1 MRSKAIFM
9 ALLAFA
15 FGAQAE
21 PVSSETVKAAAKAW
35 VQRGHGPFRSLA
47 GVTVEGVTEFRTTD
61 DVPFF
66 AAKIAG
72 GGTVFLS
79 GDTAIS
85 PIIAFT
91 PVSTDFSS
99 IDPKSPL
106 WALLNRDIS
115 VRARALNPE
124 GPYLFAANQSD
135 RASANRRE
143 WAELEAEG
151 ADASPYI
158 VNGGVS
164 YGVAYE
170 SAQKDEPEDIRVP
183 MLMKSQWSQG
193 DVGSSPCYN
202 YFTPNNYVC
211 GCVATA
217 LGQFLLY
224 NHGPEG
230 VGRGIPQNPVPE
242 NEITRT
248 IAVDGDANQREE
260 TIVGGV
266 YAWDDMPPAPATVA
280 PTDQQR
286 QNIGR
291 LLSDLGIALNMSYSS
306 DGSGAF
312 TLNQSHVLVDYFGYR
327 QSLWMSLGEGA
338 ITAEG
343 NDTLR
348 NAMFANFDAGS
359 PVLVSIP
366 GHAIVADGYGFE
378 GETPYVHLN
387 FGWAGQSDL
396 WYNLPDMTAAGK
408 EYAVV
413 DGINFNAFADAG
425 GIDYE
430 SGMTKAAVLSGRVLD
445 DDGLPV
451 EGCAVT
457 ITRSSDRSPVTNLV
471 SDVRGV
477 WSVILEGEDTY
488 DIKAATDDGEWIGDE
503 EGVLVSPPT
512 STVSDFPQPIGGGT
526 DKLVSASDTGNSWGH
541 DLVLAHP
548 SVRVGTDIF
557 SSLDRAIVAARE
569 AAATAVEPVRIE
581 ILDVARFKNPAE
593 IDFDCVLV
601 ATNDDPYASAI
612 VRPYEDT
619 FLIVT
624 NGATL
629 ALSNMVFAESTEVP
643 VEVREGGRVSVAG
656 TVDFGIA
663 YDQTALVTADAGGFV
678 LSGPID
684 PGFTLDCAVAQTE
697 GLYFGSADCD
707 FATASEF
714 AARIVC
720 ANDKLG
726 ELRGEAVEEG
736 GAIRLRWVDDAA
748 RVPLGDAVGYYVD
761 AEDGTNTR
769 ARIDRLFEKFEEA
782 LTDGTVG
789 AARELVILRPGA
801 LSRSLTVGGDVT
813 IRGEGNPVVDCSAMS
828 GFTVTNGTLTVSGI
842 TFSGYENANGLFL
855 VEGGKLVLDGVGILD
870 AKGTKANSGAVVVR
884 DGAEAELIGGTV
896 LAGCSASGSK
906 LSISKKKG
914 YGGGVT
920 VDAGASL
927 TLGDCT
933 ITNCWALN
941 NGGGIFAAEGSRV
954 VLTNG
959 VAVVRDNTSGSST
972 SLKADDLYVAGT
984 DDTVIGTVGQPEEG
998 SAVGVRYGVTGGVG
1012 NGEGDV
1018 FARILADVTDTN
1030 LCAEAFFNDTSAEL
1044 SAIADGADLRWQ
1056 DRPTQVGSSTDGS
1069 GMRVA
1074 VYNVEEGTTL
1084 YYRHVGPAF
1093 AEITG
1098 DSIVLLRT
1106 NDTFA
1111 ADIEVKHNVVLTTD
1125 FDKTSGLAA
1134 GIERADN
1141 CSIVVGEGAS
1151 LTVDAAG
1158 VYGCPIDAETEELLL
1173 ETNTVPLI
1181 KVDGGSLTLDW
1192 ESEVAFALGDGS
1204 ISANAVTVRNGGV
1217 FTMKDGA
1224 AIYCCGNF
1232 HDRSSVECGF
1242 GGGLYVQ
1249 SGTAHLEGGEIADCF
1264 AAVGGGAFIG
1274 SGSEVYVSGNVC
1286 ITNNTTLDTAVT
1298 NNLVV
1303 SDVSG
1308 VILADVFTGAIGYN
1322 EGVRGNT
1329 NVFGRVGEDFSGT
1342 PADMQASA
1350 HRFTHDVTGDVGMA
1364 VSDGSKTLLVWG
1376 STLDSDGKFDGTYA
1390 LVDGD
1395 SYELPADPAAESFTY
1410 DGTEKTAI
1418 VDGIGYRVV
1427 FGNTGIDAGWYEAIL
1442 TNRPGFVWADGTTGE
1457 KTLPWS
1463 IAKANYDLSEI
1474 FFKDREFPYD
1484 GYEHS
1489 LAIEGTLPEELA
1501 VSYSANNLLRQ
1512 PGTNE
1517 VTATI
1522 AVAVPSGN
1530 WKLDPDPTVL
1540 TAKLIVL
1547 PAGGSDP
1554 QPPEPPEPE
1563 IVSPDPIAFTSIEKI
1578 DDKWVLVATNAKQWC
1593 RYSLWSGTDLNTN
1606 KYEAVIDW
1614 FQWTDPTGPITNN
1627 VPVNES
1633 EPARFW
1639 IIRGAPGEIPQP
1651 QP

>member
-21 PVSSETVKAAAKAW
+21 PVSSETVKAAARAW

-47 GVTVEGVTEFRTTD
+47 GVTVEEVTEFRTTD

-91 PVSTDFSS
+91 PASTDFSS

-115 VRARALNPE
+115 VRARALKSE
-124 GPYLFAANQSD
+124 GPYLFAANQVS
-135 RASANRRE
+135 RASVNRRE

-151 ADASPYI
+151 ADASPYV

-170 SAQKDEPEDIRVP
+170 SEQKDEPEDIRVP

-193 DVGSSPCYN
+193 NVGLSPCYN

-230 VGRGIPQNPVPE
+230 VGRGIPQKPVPE

-248 IAVDGDANQREE
+248 IAVDGDDNQRKE

-280 PTDQQR
+280 LTDQQR
-286 QNIGR
+286 RNIGR

-306 DGSGAF
+306 GGSGAY

-327 QSLWMSLGEGA
+327 QSLWMNLGEGA

-359 PVLVSIP
+359 PVLMSIP
-366 GHAIVADGYGFE
+366 EHAIVADGYGFE

-387 FGWAGQSDL
+387 FGWAGQSDM
-396 WYNLPDMTAAGK
+396 WYNLPDMTAAGEK
-408 EYAVV
+408 YAVV

-451 EGCAVT
+451 EDCAVT
-457 ITRSSDRSPVTNLV
+457 ITRSADRSLVTNLV
-471 SDVRGV
+471 SDARGV
-477 WSVILEGEDTY
+477 WSVILEGEGTY
-488 DIKAATDDGEWIGDE
+488 DIRAATDDGEWIGGE

-512 STVSDFPQPIGGGT
+512 STVSDFPQSIGGGT

-557 SSLDRAIVAARE
+557 SSLDQAIVAAR
-569 AAATAVEPVRIE
+569 AASATAEEPVRIE

-629 ALSNMVFAESTEVP
+629 ALSNVVFAESTEVP
-643 VEVREGGRVSVAG
+643 VEVRKGGQVSVAG
-656 TVDFGIA
+656 TVDFGIT
-663 YDQTALVTADAGGFV
+663 YDQTALVTADADGFV

-697 GLYFGSADCD
+697 GLYFGFADCD

-726 ELRGEAVEEG
+726 ELRGEAVEAG
-736 GAIRLRWVDDAA
+736 GVIRLRWVDDAT
-748 RVPLGDAVGYYVD
+748 RVPLADAVGYYVD
-761 AEDGTNTR
+761 AADGTNTR
-769 ARIDRLFEKFEEA
+769 ARIDRLFAKFEEA
-782 LTDGTVG
+782 LADGTVG

-801 LSRSLTVGGDVT
+801 LTRPLTVGGDVT
-813 IRGEGNPVVDCSAMS
+813 IRGEDNPVVDCSAMS

-870 AKGTKANSGAVVVR
+870 AKGTKADSGAVVVR

-906 LSISKKKG
+906 LSVSKRKG

-927 TLGDCT
+927 TLGDCM

-941 NGGGIFAAEGSRV
+941 NGGGVFAAEGSRV

-959 VAVVRDNTSGSST
+959 VVVVRDNTSGSST

-984 DDTVIGTVGQPEEG
+984 NGTEIGTVGQPGEG

-1012 NGEGDV
+1012 NREGDV
-1018 FARILADVTDTN
+1018 FARILTEVSDTN
-1030 LCAEAFFNDTSAEL
+1030 LCAEAFFNDTSDGL
-1044 SAIADGADLRWQ
+1044 SAVAAAADLKWQ

-1074 VYNVEEGTTL
+1074 VFNVEDGKTL
-1084 YYRHVGPAF
+1084 YYRHVEPAF
-1093 AEITG
+1093 AEVTG

-1106 NDTFA
+1106 NDTFD
-1111 ADIEVKHNVVLTTD
+1111 ADIEVKYNVVLTTD
-1125 FDKTSGLAA
+1125 KAFVPRA
-1134 GIERADN
+1134 GIERAAN
-1141 CSIVVGEGAS
+1141 CSIVVREGGS

-1158 VYGCPIDAETEELLL
+1158 IYGCPIDAETEELLL

-1181 KVDGGSLTLDW
+1181 KVDGGSLTLDAD
-1192 ESEVAFALGDGS
+1192 SEVAFALGDGS
-1204 ISANAVTVRNGGV
+1204 ISANAVTVNGGT

-1274 SGSEVYVSGNVC
+1274 SGSKVYVSGNVC

-1322 EGVRGNT
+1322 EGVRGDT
-1329 NVFGRVGEDFSGT
+1329 KVFGRVGEDFSGT

-1364 VSDGSKTLLVWG
+1364 VSNGSETLLVWG
-1376 STLDSDGKFDGTYA
+1376 SA
-1390 LVDGD
+1390 LDGD
-1395 SYELPADPAAESFTY
+1395 GRYADDYELVEGDPYELPADPAAESFTY

-1418 VDGIGYRVV
+1418 IDGIGYRVV
-1427 FGNTGIDAGWYEAIL
+1427 SGNTGVDAGEYEAIL

-1457 KTLPWS
+1457 KTLLWS
-1463 IAKANYDLSEI
+1463 IGKATYDLSGISFE
-1474 FFKDREFPYD
+1474 DREFPYD

-1489 LAIEGTLPEELA
+1489 LKIEGTLPEELA
-1501 VSYSANNLLRQ
+1501 VTYSGNNLLRQ

-1517 VTATI
+1517 VMATI
-1522 AVAVPSGN
+1522 TVAVPSAN
-1530 WKLDPDPTVL
+1530 WMLVPDPTNL

-1547 PAGGSDP
+1547 PASGSDP
-1554 QPPEPPEPE
+1554 QPPQPEEPAQPL
-1563 IVSPDPIAFTSIEKI
+1563 PIAFKSITGDLSAGTWTMVVTQVVEKC
-1578 DDKWVLVATNAKQWC
+1578 W
-1593 RYSLWSGTDLNTN
+1593 YSLYETNSLVGGFKIEGVEPVWTKQPEGGEFPEWTITRPNDGTQLFWRMV
-1606 KYEAVIDW
+1606 A
-1614 FQWTDPTGPITNN
+1614 
-1627 VPVNES
+1627 
-1633 EPARFW
+1633 EPEDAH
-1639 IIRGAPGEIPQP
+1639 
-1651 QP
+1651 

>member
-21 PVSSETVKAAAKAW
+21 PVSSETVKAAARAW

-47 GVTVEGVTEFRTTD
+47 GVTVEEVTEFRTTD

-91 PVSTDFSS
+91 PASTDFSS

-115 VRARALNPE
+115 VRARALKSE
-124 GPYLFAANQSD
+124 GPYLFAANQVS
-135 RASANRRE
+135 RASVNRRE

-151 ADASPYI
+151 ADASPY
-158 VNGGVS
+158 VAGGGLL
-164 YGVAYE
+164 YGVAY
-170 SAQKDEPEDIRVP
+170 APVQQTEPTDIRVP
-183 MLMKSQWSQG
+183 MLVKSQWSQG
-193 DVGSSPCYN
+193 DPDEENPCYN
-202 YFTPNNYVC
+202 YYTPNHYVC

-217 LGQFLLY
+217 LGQVLLY
-224 NHGPEG
+224 NHGPEDIG
-230 VGRGIPQNPVPE
+230 CRGMEFPLAEVKQNE
-242 NEITRT
+242 HT
-248 IAVDGDANQREE
+248 ISVDGVPQKVTLA
-260 TIVGGV
+260 GGT
-266 YAWDDMPPAPATVA
+266 YAWDNMPLVPADGATEE
-280 PTDQQR
+280 QR
-286 QNIGR
+286 QNIGK
-291 LLSDLGIALNMSYSS
+291 LLSDCGIAVDMSYTAKAS
-306 DGSGAF
+306 GSNLTKQRKA
-312 TLNQSHVLVDYFGYR
+312 LLADFGYK
-327 QSLWMSLGEGA
+327 QVIYYGPGKTDFDGTE
-338 ITAEG
+338 T
-343 NDTLR
+343 DVLR
-348 NAMFANFDAGS
+348 NVMFANFDVGNAILLG
-359 PVLVSIP
+359 IP
-366 GHAIVADGYGFE
+366 GHAIVADGYGYE
-378 GETPYVHLN
+378 DETPFVHLN
-387 FGWAGQSDL
+387 FGWGGYKDF
-396 WYNLPDMTAAGK
+396 WYNLPDMTAAGAD
-408 EYAVV
+408 YTVV
-413 DGINFNAFADAG
+413 NGVNYNIFPDKGEMTADDAYG
-425 GIDYE
+425 TVAI
-430 SGMTKAAVLSGRVLD
+430 LSGRVLD
-445 DDGLPV
+445 DDGRTVADMTVTVTTADGGEVVAESVTDARGIWSAVLE
-451 EGCAVT
+451 EGIYNLRT
-457 ITRSSDRSPVTNLV
+457 I
-471 SDVRGV
+471 
-477 WSVILEGEDTY
+477 
-488 DIKAATDDGEWIGDE
+488 TDDGQWLAE
-503 EGVLVSPPT
+503 ETDVGVYPP
-512 STVSDFPQPIGGGT
+512 SGT
-526 DKLVSASDTGNSWGH
+526 GVGNSWGH
-541 DLVLAHP
+541 DLQLVHP
-548 SVRVGTDIF
+548 SVRLVVDGEVTAPY
-557 SSLDRAIVAARE
+557 STLDRAIAAARI
-569 AAATAVEPVRIE
+569 AAETATNPIGIE
-581 ILDVARFKNPAE
+581 ILDVTQLKNPAL
-593 IDFDCVLV
+593 IDFRCVLV

-629 ALSNMVFAESTEVP
+629 ALSNVVFAESTEVP
-643 VEVREGGRVSVAG
+643 VEVRKGGHVSVVG

-663 YDQTALVTADAGGFV
+663 YDQTALVTADADGFM

-697 GLYFGSADCD
+697 GLYFGFADCD

-726 ELRGEAVEEG
+726 ELRGEAVVVDG
-736 GAIRLRWVDDAA
+736 GIRLRWVDDAS
-748 RVPLGDAVGYYVD
+748 RVPLADAVGYYVGVGD
-761 AEDGTNTR
+761 VTNTR
-769 ARIDRLFEKFEEA
+769 ARIDRLFERFEAA
-782 LTDGTVG
+782 LADGTVG

-801 LSRSLTVGGDVT
+801 LSRPLTVGGDVT

-842 TFSGYENANGLFL
+842 TFSGYANANGLFL

-870 AKGTKANSGAVVVR
+870 AKGTKADSGAVVVR

-906 LSISKKKG
+906 LSVSKRKG

-927 TLGDCT
+927 TLGDCM

-941 NGGGIFAAEGSRV
+941 NGGGVFAAEGSRV

-959 VAVVRDNTSGSST
+959 VVVVRDNTSGSST

-984 DDTVIGTVGQPEEG
+984 NGTEIGTVGQPGEG

-1012 NGEGDV
+1012 NREGDV
-1018 FARILADVTDTN
+1018 FARILTEVSDTN
-1030 LCAEAFFNDTSAEL
+1030 LCAEAFFNDTSDGL
-1044 SAIADGADLRWQ
+1044 SAVAAAADLKWQ

-1074 VYNVEEGTTL
+1074 VFNVEDGKTL
-1084 YYRHVGPAF
+1084 YYRHVEPAF
-1093 AEITG
+1093 AEVTG

-1106 NDTFA
+1106 NDTFD
-1111 ADIEVKHNVVLTTD
+1111 ADIEVKYNVVLTTD
-1125 FDKTSGLAA
+1125 KAFVPRA
-1134 GIERADN
+1134 GIERAAN
-1141 CSIVVGEGAS
+1141 CSIVVREGGS

-1158 VYGCPIDAETEELLL
+1158 IYGCPIDAETEELLL

-1181 KVDGGSLTLDW
+1181 KVDGGSLTLDR

-1204 ISANAVTVRNGGV
+1204 ISANAVTVNGGT

-1274 SGSEVYVSGNVC
+1274 SGSKVYVSGNVC

-1322 EGVRGNT
+1322 EGVKGDT
-1329 NVFGRVGEDFSGT
+1329 KVFGQVGEDFSGT

-1364 VSDGSKTLLVWG
+1364 VSNGSETLLVWG
-1376 STLDSDGKFDGTYA
+1376 SA
-1390 LVDGD
+1390 LDGD
-1395 SYELPADPAAESFTY
+1395 GRYADDYELVEGDPYELPADPAAESFTY

-1427 FGNTGIDAGWYEAIL
+1427 SGNTGVDAGEYEAIL
-1442 TNRPGFVWADGTTGE
+1442 TNRPGFVWADGTTDE
-1457 KTLPWS
+1457 KTLHWS
-1463 IAKANYDLSEI
+1463 IGKATYDLSGISFEDGV
-1474 FFKDREFPYD
+1474 FDYDR
-1484 GYEHS
+1484 YEHS
-1489 LAIEGTLPEELA
+1489 LAIKGTLPEGLV

-1522 AVAVPSGN
+1522 TVEVPSAN
-1530 WKLDPDPTVL
+1530 WMLVPDPTNL

-1547 PAGGSDP
+1547 PAGGGDP
-1554 QPPEPPEPE
+1554 QPPSPEKPAQ
-1563 IVSPDPIAFTSIEKI
+1563 PLPIAFKSITGDLSAGTWTMVVTQVVEKC
-1578 DDKWVLVATNAKQWC
+1578 W
-1593 RYSLWSGTDLNTN
+1593 YSLYETNSLVGGFKIEGVEPVWTKQPEGGEFPEWTITRPNDGTQLFWRMV
-1606 KYEAVIDW
+1606 A
-1614 FQWTDPTGPITNN
+1614 
-1627 VPVNES
+1627 
-1633 EPARFW
+1633 EPEDAH
-1639 IIRGAPGEIPQP
+1639 
-1651 QP
+1651 